1 MPKISESQE
10 TRRGSPVDA
19 RPSTNKLHH
28 FVQKKR
34 RKKMWHPGS
43 KKKNVTSPAPLGLSK
58 INKYMIN
65 ILVFFQK
72 SPSSHPRFRIHGITV
87 SVTYTGGGAG
97 QHILFP
103 ILEEE
108 KKTFRI
114 EQMGQM
120 CTSLK

>member
-1 MPKISESQE
+1 M
-10 TRRGSPVDA
+10 R
-19 RPSTNKLHH
+19 
-28 FVQKKR
+28 
-34 RKKMWHPGS
+34 HPGS

-97 QHILFP
+97 QDVLFP

-108 KKTFRI
+108 KKHSELSRWGRCA
-114 EQMGQM
+114 QA
-120 CTSLK
+120 